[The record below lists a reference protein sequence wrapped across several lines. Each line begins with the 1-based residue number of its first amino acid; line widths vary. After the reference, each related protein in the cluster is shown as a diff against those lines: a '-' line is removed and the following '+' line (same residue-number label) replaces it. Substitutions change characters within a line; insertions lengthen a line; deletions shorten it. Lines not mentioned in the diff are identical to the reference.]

1 MSLSAPER
9 ERLRR
14 EVDRRKRE
22 RMGARL
28 SREDTW
34 VTIPEASGLVGVKAT
49 ELRQRV
55 RELGIDTAKRAG
67 ATVIAVGD
75 LDRLR

>member
-1 MSLSAPER
+1 MTLTAPER

-14 EVDRRKRE
+14 EVDRRKRQ
-22 RMGARL
+22 RIGARL
-28 SREDTW
+28 SREDAW

-49 ELRQRV
+49 ELRLRV
-55 RELGIDTAKRAG
+55 RQLRLDTSRRSG
-67 ATVIAVGD
+67 ATVIALAD